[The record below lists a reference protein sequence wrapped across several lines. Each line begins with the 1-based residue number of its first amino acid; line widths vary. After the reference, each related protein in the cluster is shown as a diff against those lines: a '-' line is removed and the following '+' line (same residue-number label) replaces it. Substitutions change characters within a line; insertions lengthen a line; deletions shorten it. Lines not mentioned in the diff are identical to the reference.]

1 MTSSTGNKEPAWWMK
16 VAGKLKWSK
25 RVNGQGQSQMK
36 TRTRPPT
43 PMPSGMLMTPSPS
56 PIGVRFKQNG
66 KGERED
72 KDEEEMVEEIERN
85 PYVKNRHPKLH
96 KTNVGNRKDVFR
108 FTELP
113 RELRDEVRLT
123 IARSNPLEST
133 RKRATNEH
141 IS

>member
-1 MTSSTGNKEPAWWMK
+1 MTLSTDDKAPAWWMK

-25 RVNGQGQSQMK
+25 RVRGQEKSQMK
-36 TRTRPPT
+36 TRTRAPT
-43 PMPSGMLMTPSPS
+43 PMPSGMLMTPSLS
-56 PIGVRFKQNG
+56 PTGVRFKSNG

-72 KDEEEMVEEIERN
+72 KNDEEMVEEIERN

-96 KTNVGNRKDVFR
+96 KANVGNRKDVFR

-123 IARSNPLEST
+123 IARSTPLD
-133 RKRATNEH
+133 
-141 IS
+141 